1 MGIKGLSSF
10 LRKRAQTAFMPIYMS
25 NLSGKR
31 VAVDVAILAYKYSYS
46 REDASDTAFMAN
58 AFYQNYLFMRSQHVH
73 VTYVFDG
80 PTRSE
85 KMFERERRNRAR
97 DNALKRQVETMEQL
111 TCKRQ
116 KLSQECDGVTLI
128 REITQIENAI
138 KQVKR
143 RVVVV
148 TQDDYKCIQQK
159 FTDMNVPFLVATHD
173 AEDLCAKLCK
183 QDRVDFAA
191 SDDYDTL
198 TCGAPRVLRNLLS
211 STRAMEMVCL
221 KTLLGTLEMTQA
233 EFVDFC
239 ILCGC
244 DFTEH
249 LHKVGPVTAFKAIKE
264 FGTIERVVQEHPHI
278 KHLAAADDF
287 GTRFNYADARAC
299 FLEQ

>member
-1 MGIKGLSSF
+1 MGIKGLSAF
-10 LRKRAQTAFMPIYMS
+10 LRKRAQTAFMPMYMR

-46 REDASDTAFMAN
+46 REDASDTAFMSD
-58 AFYQNYLFMRSQHVH
+58 AFYHNYLFMRSQNVH

-97 DNALKRQVETMEQL
+97 ENALNRQVETMEQL

-128 REITQIENAI
+128 REITHIEEAM

-143 RVVVV
+143 RVVFV
-148 TQDDYKCIQQK
+148 TKDDYRCIQQK
-159 FTDMNVPFLVATHD
+159 FRDMDVPFLVATHD

-183 QDRVDFAA
+183 QNRVDFAA

-198 TCGAPRVLRNLLS
+198 TCGAPRVLRNMLS
-211 STRAMEMVCL
+211 STRDMEMVCL
-221 KTLLGTLEMTQA
+221 QTILGTLEMTQP

-264 FGTIERVVQEHPHI
+264 FGTIEKVLEAHPHI
-278 KHLAAADDF
+278 KKLAQEEDF
-287 GTRFNYADARAC
+287 GTKFNYIDARAC